1 MDTLK
6 SLLVFRTIVEK
17 GSLTKAGE
25 HLGLS
30 LAMTSKHL
38 QHLESH
44 IQAKLLHRNN
54 RKLSLTDIGEQY
66 YNEVVH
72 ALDILQD
79 AKTKAQVGTLFP
91 EGKLRLIAPVWFA
104 TPYFVGLLAEFQ
116 RLYPKIE
123 LVVDLENR
131 FTDLIEQ
138 GYDLALR
145 VVNTPQDNLIVKK
158 LGEINFYYVAS
169 PDFLAKH
176 GRPKDSKD
184 LSNVSGILANYAQ
197 LNTPLLPFNQS
208 NNTQMLAQMAVAGM
222 GVAILPEWLIHA
234 EIEQGKLEKL
244 FDTAFNHVP
253 IFAVYMNRTFL
264 STKIRLLIDFL
275 VERLQQEKSN
285 PFITT

>member
-25 HLGLS
+25 QLGLS

-38 QHLESH
+38 QHLENYV
-44 IQAKLLHRNN
+44 QAKLLHRNN
-54 RKLSLTDIGEQY
+54 RKLCLTDMGEQY
-66 YNEVVH
+66 YAEAVH

-79 AKTKAQVGTLFP
+79 AKSKAHDGTICP

-116 RLYPKIE
+116 RQYPKIE
-123 LVVDLENR
+123 LIVDLENR

-145 VVNTPQDNLIVKK
+145 VVDMPQDNLIVKK
-158 LGEINFYYVAS
+158 LGEIDFYYVAS

-176 GRPKDSKD
+176 GKPKTVAE
-184 LSNVSGILANYAQ
+184 LANVSGVMPNYAN
-197 LNTPLLPFNQS
+197 LTTPLIPFNQS

-222 GVAILPEWLIHA
+222 GVAILPEWLITSD
-234 EIEQGKLEKL
+234 IEQGKLEKL
-244 FDTAFNHVP
+244 FETPFNQVP

-275 VERLQQEKSN
+275 AENLCEN
-285 PFITT
+285 LP

>member
-25 HLGLS
+25 QLGLS

-44 IQAKLLHRNN
+44 VQAKLVHRNN

-66 YNEVVH
+66 YAEAVH

-79 AKTKAQVGTLFP
+79 AKSKAQDGTVFP
-91 EGKLRLIAPVWFA
+91 EGKLRVIAPVWFA
-104 TPYFVGLLAEFQ
+104 TPHFVGLLAEFQ
-116 RLYPKIE
+116 RQYPKIE
-123 LVVDLENR
+123 LIVDLENR

-158 LGEINFYYVAS
+158 LGEIDFYYVAS

-176 GRPKDSKD
+176 GKPKTIID
-184 LSNVSGILANYAQ
+184 LDNFTGVMPNYAN
-197 LNTPLLPFNQS
+197 LDTPLTTFNQS

-222 GVAILPEWLIHA
+222 GVVILPEWLITS
-234 EIEQGKLEKL
+234 EIEQTKFEKV
-244 FDTAFNHVP
+244 FETSFNQVP

-275 VERLQQEKSN
+275 AENLCIK
-285 PFITT
+285 